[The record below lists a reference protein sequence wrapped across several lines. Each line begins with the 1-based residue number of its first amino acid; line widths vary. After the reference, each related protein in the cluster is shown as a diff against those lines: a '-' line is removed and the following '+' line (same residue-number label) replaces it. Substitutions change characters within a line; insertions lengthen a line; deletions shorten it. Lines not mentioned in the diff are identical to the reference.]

1 LLIPDEGE
9 EREEAATTWSLS
21 PLTKWQE
28 GAVQAEASAALGK
41 WAVTV
46 TEVTSLLVDGKAE
59 RIRGCTATRGCN
71 AEALHDRKAR
81 KAAATAKRRGPR
93 LDRHFEGRIGRVG

>member
-1 LLIPDEGE
+1 
-9 EREEAATTWSLS
+9 
-21 PLTKWQE
+21 
-28 GAVQAEASAALGK
+28 VQAEASAALGK

-46 TEVTSLLVDGKAE
+46 TDVTSLLVDGKAD
-59 RIRGCTATRGCN
+59 RMRGCTATKGCN

-93 LDRHFEGRIGRVG
+93 LTRQWEDHIGSVGLQRQAGGWAWAR